1 MSHFFENDS
10 KMFQQNSNHLN
21 MKTLYSDGKLL
32 QNEQPRILDKQKNKQ
47 FVTLLLQKHKSVG
60 WTVIF

>member
-1 MSHFFENDS
+1 
-10 KMFQQNSNHLN
+10 

-60 WTVIF
+60 WRVIF